1 MDKQEQTFEEGLR
14 ELEEIID
21 QLESGRL
28 SLEKSCELFERGM
41 KILHFCQRKLEE
53 IEKRV
58 EILIKEN
65 DSVKLRH
72 YDTSEIGEESY
83 EDEYGYDEE

>member
-14 ELEEIID
+14 ELEDIID

-41 KILHFCQRKLEE
+41 KILLFCQRKLEE

-65 DSVKLRH
+65 DSVKLRR
-72 YDTSEIGEESY
+72 YDISEIDEESY
-83 EDEYGYDEE
+83 EEEYGDDQE

>member
-1 MDKQEQTFEEGLR
+1 MDKQEQTFEEGLK

-72 YDTSEIGEESY
+72 YDTSEIDEESY